1 MTRQPVFLQP
11 KLPSSHNSLVA
22 LLDRWERYARVVTEI
37 SNGEVEKIWC
47 VSEAFPKGN
56 HSQKKENLEFL
67 GTFQNRFSPIR
78 IPARL
83 IEALRCNESLQLTLI
98 CGDYFKSLILALVI
112 RRRYPSRVRIQI
124 QFHGDFYRFRRRP
137 SLRLYVQSILARLAV
152 LVADSIRVVS
162 FTQESE
168 IRKKILKGN
177 IQFVYSPIPIDFSK
191 ISPVLNRSQKYQ
203 ISFVGRLHEE
213 RGVKL
218 FSQIATKLIQENELA
233 RIVIAGSGPE
243 EAWLKNEL
251 EAANI
256 INAIEF
262 RGELTSEELLKLYG
276 DSRVLISTAPY
287 ESYGLSIREA
297 ALSGLYV
304 AARDNSG
311 VQEAILDFPDLIVSF
326 ETPDQA
332 VRLINEMLDRPRP
345 KSLEVAIQRQIIR
358 DTNAC
363 YSLAESWISA

>member
-1 MTRQPVFLQP
+1 
-11 KLPSSHNSLVA
+11 
-22 LLDRWERYARVVTEI
+22 VVTEI
-37 SNGEVEKIWC
+37 SNGEVQKIWC
-47 VSEAFPKGN
+47 VSDVFPKGN
-56 HSQKKENLEFL
+56 HSQNRENLEFL
-67 GTFQNRFSPIR
+67 GAFQNMFSPFR
-78 IPARL
+78 IPAKL
-83 IEALRCNESLQLTLI
+83 KETLRFNESLQLTLI

-137 SLRLYVQSILARLAV
+137 SLRLYVQSILARLAAR
-152 LVADSIRVVS
+152 VADSIRVVS
-162 FTQESE
+162 LSQESE
-168 IRKKILKGN
+168 IRKKIPKDN

-191 ISPVLNRSQKYQ
+191 ISPALNSSQKHQ
-203 ISFVGRLHEE
+203 VTFVGRLHEE
-213 RGVKL
+213 RGVKQ
-218 FSQIATKLIQENELA
+218 FSQIAAKLIRENDFVS
-233 RIVIAGSGPE
+233 IVIAGSGPE

-251 EAANI
+251 EAEDI
-256 INAIEF
+256 IDAIEF
-262 RGELTSEELLKLYG
+262 RGELTGVELLKLYG

-311 VQEAILDFPDLIVSF
+311 VREAILDFPDLIASF

-345 KSLEVAIQRQIIR
+345 NSLDVAIQRQIIR
-358 DTNAC
+358 DNNAC
-363 YSLAESWISA
+363 YRLAESWISA